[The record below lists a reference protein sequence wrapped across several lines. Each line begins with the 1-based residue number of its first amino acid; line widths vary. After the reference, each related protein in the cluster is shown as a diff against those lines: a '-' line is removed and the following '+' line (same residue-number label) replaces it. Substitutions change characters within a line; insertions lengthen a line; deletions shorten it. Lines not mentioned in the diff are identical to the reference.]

1 MRTLC
6 YSRAEKSILKFLLE
20 IYELGREIKLSKN
33 GREYTVN
40 SYYLSKSTMG
50 IAMGLHPQTI
60 TRAINNLSDKK
71 IIKIISIVSNKAVKG
86 SVIYFNSDLY
96 LHPETIKELSDIL
109 DYVNTYDS
117 SDGYIYEKIT
127 KLEIDNFLLS
137 KNQELNTN
145 SSRNDIK
152 EEVEPIEDELKKDRN
167 DITLLY
173 KMFLKQNKTILK
185 SLDLIAEQN
194 KIFAEQNKAVVKSLD
209 LLSEVVGKIG
219 SVGTINQVVDKT
231 ILNNPKV
238 DNEPQ
243 FTVVSNEP
251 NEEDEKKFETEN
263 IENNLPDENAESAIN
278 NGLITISNEKHI
290 INGQEV
296 ITIEAEHSIID
307 TGPDIDVYLYENDE
321 EYAKEVADIKDRDN
335 ITEQDLDYFRYLKN
349 ISNNFYHRFFDKIGK
364 GNYFYGLS
372 YVVGLIAYR
381 YSVSNQSDVLLDY
394 FRNIDRDG
402 WVTYYL
408 VQEDYSIKNIINDL
422 PIQPANISVG
432 EAGLILN
439 YSDDIPNISEPYKY
453 KINFDFIYRRFKD
466 IRAIEKEAGEI
477 SFDYELLE
485 TAVSLGISEDIPS
498 AFQFEKKYSRYDFD
512 YAKKHI
518 LLKLFYISLK
528 RSQTERLGDFT
539 LGRNSYYE
547 DSEGK
552 LVMHKAIWLIIN
564 KVDYQPFVKQL
575 LIDYTEW
582 CCGGGDKW
590 IEEIE
595 KYIIPKKRISSRRIY
610 NGLEDGSPAY
620 DIEYIESELLD
631 GHLIRR
637 IYDKMINGKNRAGF
651 KLGLDEAGLGKAS
664 KRDIPN
670 YRTDTKEYQDLFYRF
685 IGLVKTGFGYCSMNG
700 IKPIAKDDF
709 EFYKRIVEE
718 RMAVIISRTIGMSM
732 TSEEYKETDFKKKA
746 RIWNK
751 YRKCLSDEFSLD
763 STMLE
768 DNFLDNED
776 SLTAEQKE
784 FLESYPTLILKLVKY
799 TQFNCNSKST
809 LLKAINEKLEF
820 LRKELKRYQKDEVD
834 IKDSKLGLKSKLD
847 IKKIADNLNENQK
860 NYI

>member
-6 YSRAEKSILKFLLE
+6 YSKAEKSILKFLLE

-71 IIKIISIVSNKAVKG
+71 IIKIISIVSNKSVKG

-109 DYVNTYDS
+109 DYINTYDS

-145 SSRNDIK
+145 SNRNDIK
-152 EEVEPIEDELKKDRN
+152 EEVEPIKDELKKDRN

-173 KMFLKQNKTILK
+173 KMFIKQNKTILK

-194 KIFAEQNKAVVKSLD
+194 KVFAEQNKAVVKSLD
-209 LLSEVVGKIG
+209 LITELVGKMG
-219 SVGTINQVVDKT
+219 SVGTINQVVDKS

-243 FTVVSNEP
+243 FAVVDNEL
-251 NEEDEKKFETEN
+251 NEEDGKKIETDS
-263 IENNLPDENAESAIN
+263 IENNLPIENAENVTN
-278 NGLITISNEKHI
+278 NGLITISNEKKI

-296 ITIEAEHSIID
+296 ITIEAEHSIVD

-321 EYAKEVADIKDRDN
+321 EYAKEVAGIKDRDD
-335 ITEQDLDYFRYLKN
+335 ITDKDLDYFRYLKN
-349 ISNNFYHRFFDKIGK
+349 ISNNFYHRFFDKIAN
-364 GNYFYGLS
+364 GNYTYGLS
-372 YVVGLIAYR
+372 YVAGLLAYR
-381 YSVSNQSDVLLDY
+381 TSLSNQYGVLMDY

-408 VQEDYSIKNIINDL
+408 VQEDNSVRNIIRDL
-422 PIQPANISVG
+422 PVQPTNISVG
-432 EAGLILN
+432 ELGLILN

-453 KINFDFIYRRFKD
+453 KIVFDFIYRKFSD
-466 IRAIEKEAGEI
+466 IRKLEKEADET
-477 SFDYELLE
+477 SFSFELLE
-485 TAVSLGISEDIPS
+485 PAVSLALPEDVVS
-498 AFQFEKKYSRYDFD
+498 AFQWEMKYCRYDLD

-539 LGRNSYYE
+539 IGRNSYYE
-547 DSEGK
+547 DNEGK

-595 KYIIPKKRISSRRIY
+595 KYIIPKKRISTRRIY
-610 NGLEDGSPAY
+610 NGLEDGSPQY

-637 IYDKMINGKNRAGF
+637 IYDKMANGKNKAGF

-664 KRDIPN
+664 KRDVPS
-670 YRTDTKEYQDLFYRF
+670 YRVDTKEYQDLFYRF

-700 IKPIAKDDF
+700 IKPIAKNDF
-709 EFYKRIVEE
+709 EFYKRIIEE
-718 RMAVIISRTIGMSM
+718 RIAVVISRAIGLSM
-732 TSEEYKETDFKKKA
+732 TSEEYKETDFKKKL

-751 YRKCLSDEFSLD
+751 YKKGLPDEFSLD
-763 STMLE
+763 SLMLYE
-768 DNFLDNED
+768 NYLDDEEA
-776 SLTAEQKE
+776 LTADEKE
-784 FLESYPTLILKLVKY
+784 FLESYPSLILKLVKY
-799 TQFNCNSKST
+799 TQFRFNSKST
-809 LLKAINEKLEF
+809 LLKGIQEKLDF
-820 LRKELKRYQKDEVD
+820 LRKELKKYQKGETD
-834 IKDSKLGLKSKLD
+834 IKDNKLGLKSELD
-847 IKKIADNLNENQK
+847 IKKIVDNLNENQK